1 MVHMAH
7 MAHMAD
13 FDTGR
18 AIRPTWRLIKGTGL
32 AIVAALLL
40 YYPVGM
46 AWIYRINDDTEFTVA
61 PEELAGGASRAVAIT
76 AALIDREVNDTRW
89 TANDPFFLPAAALD
103 NMPNFQQ
110 GIVAALSRFAIELT
124 DQIGRTRGSSE
135 VDPDLDK
142 ASGLLKYPGT
152 VWHFDLSTSLA
163 PTASSEAQ
171 YRAAMRALESYNAR
185 LAAGEATFDRRA
197 DNLLATLDRITADIG
212 SSSAALDRH
221 IREHSGLFDTKGDDL
236 FYGVKGRLYAYYL
249 LLRELGQDYAKVIDE
264 RELTAVWEQMLGS
277 FRAAAELDPL
287 VVVNAAPD
295 GQTFP
300 SHLAVQGFYVLRART
315 QLKEVANI
323 LLK

>member
-1 MVHMAH
+1 MAD
-7 MAHMAD
+7 MAD
-13 FDTGR
+13 FDAGG
-18 AIRPTWRLIKGTGL
+18 APRPAWRLVKRAGL
-32 AIVAALLL
+32 AMVAALLL

-46 AWIYRINDDTEFTVA
+46 AWIYRINDDTEFAVA
-61 PEELAGGASRAVAIT
+61 PEELAPAASRAVAIT
-76 AALIDREVNDTRW
+76 AALIDREVNETRW

-110 GIVAALSRFAIELT
+110 GIIAALARFAVELT

-152 VWHFDLSTSLA
+152 VWHLDLSTSLM

-185 LAAGEATFDRRA
+185 LAAGDATFDRRA
-197 DNLLATLDRITADIG
+197 DNLLATLERIGADMG
-212 SSSAALDRH
+212 SSSASLDRQ
-221 IREHSGLFDTKGDDL
+221 IREHGGVFDTTADDL

-249 LLRELGQDYAKVIDE
+249 LLRELAVDYRKVIAE
-264 RELTAVWEQMLGS
+264 RGLTAVWEQMLES

-287 VVVNAAPD
+287 VIVNASPD
-295 GQTFP
+295 SQIFP
-300 SHLAVQGFYVLRART
+300 SHLAAQGFYVLRART
-315 QLKEVANI
+315 QLKEVGNI